1 MSNIMSLPLGSYIF
15 LIRRSI
21 SVQEGMFVFS
31 VHTITLLVFSIRYYI
46 LWSSLWT
53 ERFEQ

>member
-31 VHTITLLVFSIRYYI
+31 VHTMILLVFSIRYYI